1 MTLAISTGNGKPGQL
16 EKVDKGRNAV
26 RSALIRLLVPSER
39 EVFVPQPF
47 TTKHKHSDTYAGPKH
62 CPTFKLLNEEE
73 NPVQHSFAFS
83 YGKSG

>member
-1 MTLAISTGNGKPGQL
+1 MATSTGNGKPGQL
-16 EKVDKGRNAV
+16 EKVDKGCNAV

-47 TTKHKHSDTYAGPKH
+47 ATKHKHSDPQAGPKH

-73 NPVQHSFAFS
+73 NPGHHSFAFS